1 MPKSLIVELAVPSG
15 SRAEKMHSWLSNLLA
30 PHRMSVLTCTE
41 DLTRHLTPTYKVAHA
56 IYDTVEK
63 QVFINSVHDTPQGA
77 LVNGLLLCYG
87 VIVQQN
93 WTYPMIRQRWEKE
106 NSRRRYAVVQVTVG
120 TSGDPVEI

>member
-30 PHRMSVLTCTE
+30 PHRMSVLTVAE

-56 IYDTVEK
+56 IYDTHEK
-63 QVFINSVHDTPQGA
+63 QVFINSVHDTVQGA
-77 LVNGLLLCYG
+77 LINGLILCFQQVTMKG
-87 VIVQQN
+87 TPEIV
-93 WTYPMIRQRWEKE
+93 TRQTWMKL

>member
-1 MPKSLIVELAVPSG
+1 MPKSMIVELAVPSG
-15 SRAEKMHSWLSNLLA
+15 SRAEKMHSWLSNLLT

-41 DLTRHLTPTYKVAHA
+41 DLNAKLTPTYKVAHA

-120 TSGDPVEI
+120 TSGDPVEL

>member
-15 SRAEKMHSWLSNLLA
+15 SRQQQFHSWLSKLLA
-30 PHRMSVLTCTE
+30 PHRMSVLQVTE
-41 DLTRHLTPTYKVAHA
+41 DTTALTTPTYKVAHA
-56 IYDTVEK
+56 IYDTAEK

-87 VIVQQN
+87 VIVQAN
-93 WTYPMIRQRWEKE
+93 WTYPMIRTRWEKE

-120 TSGDPVEI
+120 TTGDPVEI

>member
-15 SRAEKMHSWLSNLLA
+15 SRKEQFHSWLSKLLS
-30 PHRMSVLTCTE
+30 PHRMSVLQVSE
-41 DLTRHLTPTYKVAHA
+41 DMTRLTTPTYKIAHA
-56 IYDTVEK
+56 IYDTAEK

-93 WTYPMIRQRWEKE
+93 WTYPMIRTRWEKE

-120 TSGDPVEI
+120 TDGSAVDL

>member
-15 SRAEKMHSWLSNLLA
+15 SRKEQFHSWLSKLLA
-30 PHRMSVLTCTE
+30 PHRMSVLQVTE
-41 DLTRHLTPTYKVAHA
+41 DTTALTTPTYKVAHA

-77 LVNGLLLCYG
+77 LVNGLILCFQQVTMQG
-87 VIVQQN
+87 TPEIV
-93 WTYPMIRQRWEKE
+93 TRQTWMKL

>member
-15 SRAEKMHSWLSNLLA
+15 SRQQQFHSWLSKLLA
-30 PHRMSVLTCTE
+30 PHRMSVLQVSE
-41 DLTRHLTPTYKVAHA
+41 DITRMTTPTYRVAHA

-63 QVFINSVHDTPQGA
+63 RVFINSVHDTPQGA
-77 LVNGLLLCYG
+77 LVNGLLLCHG

-93 WTYPMIRQRWEKE
+93 WTYPMIRARWEKE